1 MSTQGTPAP
10 QDGNG
15 SPADG
20 VFTMEHE
27 LFRQTVRRFFE
38 REIEPYYK
46 DWERQE
52 NGYPL
57 ELWRKAG
64 KAGLLG
70 LSIPEE
76 YGGPGCDA
84 LYGIIAAEES
94 GRFVSGASLGPS
106 VFGADSLS
114 KLLVEN
120 GTEEQKRKYFPG
132 ILAGEIVQTGA
143 ITEPGAGSDVNAMIC
158 RARRAGDDFIL
169 NGQKMFVS
177 AGMHG
182 HLCYVVAKTDQDIER
197 GRGHMTMFIVE
208 LDTPGITRRR
218 LDTLGMKAGDV
229 AELFFDDVR
238 VPASA
243 MLGPPGSALRG
254 PVSQIFSEDR
264 VLLACRALAV
274 SELALDLTIQY
285 TKDRIVFGKRVFDFQ
300 NTQFKLAELKANIV
314 IGQGFRRDLLQKFV
328 RGTLDDLTCSA
339 AKYWLTEL
347 EFRATHECLQLHGG
361 YGYITETPINKLF
374 SFARL
379 DTIHAGTSEIHKR
392 NIARQ
397 L

>member
-1 MSTQGTPAP
+1 
-10 QDGNG
+10 
-15 SPADG
+15 
-20 VFTMEHE
+20 
-27 LFRQTVRRFFE
+27 VRRFFE

-52 NGYPL
+52 NGYPF

-64 KAGLLG
+64 KAGLVG
-70 LSIPEE
+70 LSVPEQ

-106 VFGADSLS
+106 VFGADHLT
-114 KLLVEN
+114 KLLVES

-143 ITEPGAGSDVNAMIC
+143 ISEPGAGSDVNAMISH
-158 RARRAGDDFIL
+158 ARRDGDGFIL
-169 NGQKMFVS
+169 NGQKIFITG
-177 AGMHG
+177 GMHAN
-182 HLCYVVAKTDQDIER
+182 LCYLVAKTDQDIER
-197 GRGHMTMFIVE
+197 GRGHLTMFIVE
-208 LDTPGITRRR
+208 MDTPGITRRR
-218 LDTLGMKAGDV
+218 LDTLGVKAGDL

-243 MLGPPGSALRG
+243 MLGPPGGAMRG
-254 PVSQIFSEDR
+254 VLSKIFTEDR

-274 SELALDLTIQY
+274 ADLALDLTIEY
-285 TKDRIVFGKRVFDFQ
+285 TKNRIVFGKRVFDFQ

-314 IGQGFRRDLLQKFV
+314 VGEGFRRDLLHKFV
-328 RGTLDDLTCSA
+328 CGTLDDLTCSA
-339 AKYWLTEL
+339 AKYWMTEL
-347 EFRATHECLQLHGG
+347 EFRTTHECLQLHGG
-361 YGYITETPINKLF
+361 YGYITETPINTLF

-379 DTIHAGTSEIHKR
+379 DTLHAGTSEIHKG